1 MSNIINV
8 KEERNILSFSGEVLK
23 VVKNS
28 TNFYLKFELD
38 AEWELNTIVTAI
50 FNFDG
55 KNIYVE
61 LDENRMCQIPPTN
74 SSRIW
79 FCLTAEPDEV
89 SKLSSTILSLDV
101 EESGETDLSN
111 VEEYRNTHSNM
122 MGVVQNLLS
131 GNVSAK
137 NADFAN
143 VAGVSLTQVSLTGDE
158 EVAGEKN
165 FTGTIKHNSNR
176 VPDCYEISNPN
187 LIFNANFVVNQ
198 RGEFYYA
205 RNGED
210 IYTADRW
217 GIFKGNGKFD
227 VRTHILEGLDETS
240 PTVFGQWIENAHLL
254 KGKYITVGATING
267 ERYVKTILMPET
279 FVYGEDYIDNIY
291 ECDDFVFRIYYFVDS
306 TEEFSVLGV
315 QFIVENG
322 KSITIYD
329 VKVEESSFETK
340 FIERPI
346 AEDLALC
353 QRYFQRVNTWSVGY
367 GLTTEKL
374 VFFAPT
380 PTTMRIVGKIAI
392 NTAPYVIENGSRTQM
407 KGTIKF
413 NNLTHN
419 GVQFIYMPTEVS
431 LVKYQHYHI
440 CTGNIAIDGEYYK

>member
-1 MSNIINV
+1 M
-8 KEERNILSFSGEVLK
+8 
-23 VVKNS
+23 
-28 TNFYLKFELD
+28 
-38 AEWELNTIVTAI
+38 
-50 FNFDG
+50 
-55 KNIYVE
+55 
-61 LDENRMCQIPPTN
+61 
-74 SSRIW
+74 
-79 FCLTAEPDEV
+79 
-89 SKLSSTILSLDV
+89 
-101 EESGETDLSN
+101 
-111 VEEYRNTHSNM
+111 
-122 MGVVQNLLS
+122 
-131 GNVSAK
+131 
-137 NADFAN
+137 
-143 VAGVSLTQVSLTGDE
+143 
-158 EVAGEKN
+158 
-165 FTGTIKHNSNR
+165 
-176 VPDCYEISNPN
+176 
-187 LIFNANFVVNQ
+187 
-198 RGEFYYA
+198 
-205 RNGED
+205 
-210 IYTADRW
+210 
-217 GIFKGNGKFD
+217 
-227 VRTHILEGLDETS
+227 
-240 PTVFGQWIENAHLL
+240 L
-254 KGKYITVGATING
+254 KGKYITAGATING

-279 FVYGEDYIDNIY
+279 FVYGEDYIENIY